1 MTKKITG
8 KLMVGFLTGAVAS
21 IIVWFLSNILFHE
34 LFYSF
39 EARTYDS
46 RVAIDI
52 QDVPSQSIDDIVI
65 IDMDGRSESELGRY
79 QQWPRS
85 YFTRL
90 INYLDR
96 GEAAIIGLDILFVE
110 DKRDPQS
117 DKDFI
122 EAIKNSG
129 NVVNAMYFEQEDSLS
144 WRYRMQTP
152 PREFAWEKFA
162 YFLDPQER
170 DFFPINDRI
179 GNEFYELLNAGYSL
193 GHVNFR
199 ADVDGVV
206 RKIHLFSNFLDHSY
220 PALAFKI
227 YTSLAGISEVK
238 ITEDEGIR
246 LFSEGEE
253 VGRIPI
259 DDKGNMLIN
268 WAGNFQTFRYISFY
282 DVLQERIPIE
292 YFKDKVILVGTSLPG
307 LFDLRSTPFNTQFPG
322 VEIHANILWTLLN
335 GEFIQSLSTIQS
347 FIFYT
352 ALGVLVGIVIIF
364 LSPLWSILVIFF
376 VGIIEIFFAYYLQ
389 WEYNLW
395 IPIINPI
402 GTLVITFSLIYI
414 YKYITEERG
423 KRFIKDTFSHF
434 VTHSVV
440 EELLANPDKIKLGG
454 ERKNCTV
461 FFSDVAGFT
470 SISEKLTPEALVKL
484 LNDYLTE
491 MTNIVFE
498 YEGMLDKYEGDAI
511 MAVFGAPIAHGNH
524 AYKACAAALAMQEQL
539 VKLREHWGKQG
550 RPQLQARC
558 GLNTGEMVVGN
569 MGSETR
575 FDYTVMGDEV
585 NLGARLEP
593 ANKTYGTKIMIG
605 ENTYQMSKE
614 LIIARQLDLLRV
626 IGKTKPI
633 KVYELVGLKEKGIP
647 AARQQ
652 VLDIFARGFESYL
665 SRDWQVA
672 HKYFQQGLA
681 IDRNDNPSKTY
692 LKRCEQFIKEPPPE
706 AWDGVF
712 IMQTKD

>member
-1 MTKKITG
+1 MNKKVTG
-8 KLMVGFLTGAVAS
+8 KLLSGLLLGALAS
-21 IIVWFLSNILFHE
+21 VIIWFLSTVLFPE

-39 EARTYDS
+39 EARTYDN

-52 QDVPSQSIDDIVI
+52 QDVPAQSIDDIVI

-90 INYLDR
+90 IKFLDK
-96 GEAAIIGLDILFVE
+96 GEAAIIGLDILFVA

-117 DKDFI
+117 DEAFI
-122 EAIKNSG
+122 EAVRNSG
-129 NVVNAMYFEQEDSLS
+129 NVVNALYFEQEDSLS
-144 WRYRMQTP
+144 WRYKMQTP

-162 YFLDPQER
+162 YFFDKDAREL
-170 DFFPINDRI
+170 FPYNDRI
-179 GNEFYELLNAGYSL
+179 GNEFFDLLNAGYSV

-220 PALAFKI
+220 PSLAFRI
-227 YTSLAGISEVK
+227 FTSLAGINEVK
-238 ITEDEGIR
+238 IKKGKGID
-246 LFSEGEE
+246 LYSEGKE
-253 VGRIPI
+253 VGVIPI

-282 DVLQERIPIE
+282 DVLEERIPSE
-292 YFKDKVILVGTSLPG
+292 YFKDKIVLVGTSLPG

-322 VEIHANILWTLLN
+322 VEIHANILYTLLN
-335 GEFIQSLSTIQS
+335 GDYITSLSS
-347 FIFYT
+347 FQAFLFY
-352 ALGVLVGIVIIF
+352 AAIGIIVGIVIIF
-364 LSPLWSILVIFF
+364 LSPLWSILLIFL
-376 VGIIEIFFAYYLQ
+376 VGVVEIFFAYFLQ
-389 WEYNLW
+389 WEYSLW
-395 IPIINPI
+395 LPIITPI
-402 GTLVITFSLIYI
+402 GTLLIAFSLVYI
-414 YKYITEERG
+414 YKYVTEEKG

-470 SISEKLTPEALVKL
+470 SISEKLTPESLVKL

-511 MAVFGAPIAHGNH
+511 MAVFGAPISHGNH
-524 AYKACAAALAMQEQL
+524 AYKACAAALAMQNQL
-539 VKLREHWGKQG
+539 IKLREMWGKQG
-550 RPQLQARC
+550 RPQLHARC

-593 ANKTYGTKIMIG
+593 ANKTYGTTIMIG
-605 ENTYQMSKE
+605 ENTYQMAKD
-614 LIIARQLDLLRV
+614 LIIVRQLDLLRV
-626 IGKTKPI
+626 KGKTRPV

-652 VLDIFARGFESYL
+652 VLDIFGKGFESYL
-665 SRDWQVA
+665 NRNWEA
-672 HKYFQQGLA
+672 ALKFFQQALT
-681 IDRNDNPSKTY
+681 IDRLDNPSKAY
-692 LKRCEQFIKEPPPE
+692 VRRCEQFISEPPPE
-706 AWDGVF
+706 NWDGVF
-712 IMQTKD
+712 TMLTKD